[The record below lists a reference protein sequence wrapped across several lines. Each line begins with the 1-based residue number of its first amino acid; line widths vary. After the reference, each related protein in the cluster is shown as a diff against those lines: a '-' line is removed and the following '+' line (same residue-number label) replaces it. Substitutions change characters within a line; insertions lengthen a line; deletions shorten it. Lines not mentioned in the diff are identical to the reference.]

1 MANINIYGKLY
12 NNTVDKIIAGAEQ
25 IWDTTQ
31 SKMQDVINA
40 ELYAKSADIENQ
52 KGQPNGIAELD
63 SSGKVP
69 SSQLPSYVDD
79 VLEYDNKSAFPQTG
93 EAGKIY
99 VAKDTNL
106 TYRWSGSDYRE
117 ISQSLALGET
127 SSTAYAGDKGKANR
141 GAINSLPSTLISS
154 VSRGTIDGDSI
165 TINVNKATKS
175 GINYGSPAAQN
186 FELPSATTGAAGLM
200 SATDKTKLDGLMTG
214 DEFESEFDKYLPLA
228 GGTLNG
234 ELYVKASSTNENS
247 SVYIGA
253 DSYDQGSIS
262 ITDKNGN
269 ETIILGVGFGLNFV
283 NTPKR
288 GYITVDTYR
297 DSNKFFASD
306 GSLQTIT
313 SISNQTIDEMCV

>member
-79 VLEYDNKSAFPQTG
+79 VLEYDNKSAFPRTG
-93 EAGKIY
+93 ESGKIY

-106 TYRWSGSDYRE
+106 TYRWSGSGYVE

-141 GAINSLPSTLISS
+141 DAINSLPSTLISS

-186 FELPSATTGAAGLM
+186 FELPSATTSAAGLM
-200 SATDKTKLDGLMTG
+200 SATDKSHANSLWSSALASIAVDAVTLATNTAGNQGTVTLKLTKVAGGEATNVPFNVTIPLATGSANGVMSSADKTKLDG
-214 DEFESEFDKYLPLA
+214 
-228 GGTLNG
+228 
-234 ELYVKASSTNENS
+234 
-247 SVYIGA
+247 IG
-253 DSYDQGSIS
+253 
-262 ITDKNGN
+262 
-269 ETIILGVGFGLNFV
+269 
-283 NTPKR
+283 
-288 GYITVDTYR
+288 
-297 DSNKFFASD
+297 
-306 GSLQTIT
+306 
-313 SISNQTIDEMCV
+313 SISNQTIDEICV

>member
-52 KGQPNGIAELD
+52 KGQANGIAELD

-79 VLEYDNKSAFPQTG
+79 VLEYDNKSAFPGTG
-93 EAGKIY
+93 EEGKIY

-141 GAINSLPSTLISS
+141 DAINSLPSTLISS
-154 VSRGTIDGDSI
+154 VSKGTVDGDSI
-165 TINVNKATKS
+165 TINVNQATKS

-200 SATDKTKLDGLMTG
+200 SATDKSHANSLWSSALASIAVDAVTLATNAAGNQGTVTLKLTKVAGGEATSVPFNVTIPLATGSANGVMSATDKTKLDG
-214 DEFESEFDKYLPLA
+214 
-228 GGTLNG
+228 
-234 ELYVKASSTNENS
+234 
-247 SVYIGA
+247 IG
-253 DSYDQGSIS
+253 
-262 ITDKNGN
+262 
-269 ETIILGVGFGLNFV
+269 
-283 NTPKR
+283 
-288 GYITVDTYR
+288 
-297 DSNKFFASD
+297 
-306 GSLQTIT
+306 
-313 SISNQTIDEMCV
+313 SISNQTIDEICV

>member
-31 SKMQDVINA
+31 NKMQDVINA

-79 VLEYDNKSAFPQTG
+79 VLEYDNKSAFPGTG
-93 EAGKIY
+93 EEGKIY
-99 VAKDTNL
+99 IAKDTNL
-106 TYRWSGSDYRE
+106 TYRWSGSAYVE
-117 ISQSLALGET
+117 ISKSLALGET

-141 GAINSLPSTLISS
+141 DAINSLPSTLISS

-165 TINVNKATKS
+165 TINVNRATKS

-234 ELYVKASSTNENS
+234 ELCVKASSANENS
-247 SVYIGA
+247 SVYIGV
-253 DSYDQGSIS
+253 DS
-262 ITDKNGN
+262 
-269 ETIILGVGFGLNFV
+269 
-283 NTPKR
+283 
-288 GYITVDTYR
+288 
-297 DSNKFFASD
+297 SD
-306 GSLQTIT
+306 
-313 SISNQTIDEMCV
+313 

>member
-40 ELYAKSADIENQ
+40 ELYDKSADIENQ

-79 VLEYDNKSAFPQTG
+79 VLEYDNKSAFPGTG
-93 EAGKIY
+93 ESGKIY
-99 VAKDTNL
+99 IAKDTNL
-106 TYRWSGSDYRE
+106 TYRWSGSAYVE

-141 GAINSLPSTLISS
+141 DAINSLPSTLISS

-165 TINVNKATKS
+165 TINVNRATKS

-186 FELPSATTGAAGLM
+186 FDLPSATTSAAGLM
-200 SATDKTKLDGLMTG
+200 SATDKSHANSLWSSALASIAVDAVTLATNTAGNQGTVTLKLTKVAGGEATNVPFNVTIPLATSSANGVMGAGDKAKLDG
-214 DEFESEFDKYLPLA
+214 
-228 GGTLNG
+228 
-234 ELYVKASSTNENS
+234 
-247 SVYIGA
+247 IG
-253 DSYDQGSIS
+253 
-262 ITDKNGN
+262 
-269 ETIILGVGFGLNFV
+269 
-283 NTPKR
+283 
-288 GYITVDTYR
+288 
-297 DSNKFFASD
+297 
-306 GSLQTIT
+306 
-313 SISNQTIDEMCV
+313 SISNQKIDEICV